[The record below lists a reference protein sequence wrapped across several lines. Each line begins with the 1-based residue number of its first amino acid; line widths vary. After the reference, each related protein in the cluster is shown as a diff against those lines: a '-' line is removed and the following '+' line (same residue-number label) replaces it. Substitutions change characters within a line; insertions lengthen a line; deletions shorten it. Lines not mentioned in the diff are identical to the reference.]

1 MTNLTEN
8 FNPSS
13 IDIAEEERRSSILL
27 NVAELARSGSL
38 LVGAGFFSIILL
50 MGINIAGHS
59 ATFSLG
65 MMMMGFAVLLS
76 ILVSILTYYT
86 TVKALTFKE
95 KLLEQSS
102 RSLLLNDLIVQKQK
116 LLEILEVLQKE
127 MHTKE
132 KNADKDCQ
140 ESKN

>member
-13 IDIAEEERRSSILL
+13 LDIAEEERNSSMLL
-27 NVAELARSGSL
+27 NIAELARRGSL
-38 LVGAGFFSIILL
+38 LVGAGFFSIVLL
-50 MGINIAGHS
+50 MGMNIAGHS

-76 ILVSILTYYT
+76 ILVSILTYYA

-95 KLLEQSS
+95 SLLEQSS
-102 RSLLLNDLIVQKQK
+102 RSLLLNNLIAQKQK

-127 MHTKE
+127 TQSKG
-132 KNADKDCQ
+132 KNADKDGH